1 MSERKRYLFVCTNRR
16 PHGTPKGS
24 CATRGADALYAALKS
39 EIAARG
45 LAQTEVRACTSSCLD
60 VCWAGP
66 VVAVT
71 PDKIFYGRVRQ
82 EDVGEIVDALAK
94 DEVVERLRLPVADF
108 DQATAAPGLPE
119 DPPASS

>member
-1 MSERKRYLFVCTNRR
+1 
-16 PHGTPKGS
+16 
-24 CATRGADALYAALKS
+24 
-39 EIAARG
+39 
-45 LAQTEVRACTSSCLD
+45 
-60 VCWAGP
+60 
-66 VVAVT
+66 VVADT